1 MSHCGPD
8 RPGASLQLIVQM
20 RGAPMFNFKTS
31 TLAVALVLGITA
43 LAVAPLAS
51 AKDGD
56 VRVRGVCSQGSTSK
70 LKLSRE
76 NRGIEVEFEVD
87 QNRNGIPWRVTLRRN
102 GKLVASATVR
112 DPRAERL
119 LRAPA
124 RRLGVGNHR
133 RRRHEGLRRALHRPR
148 HDLIAGAAPAWWTVV
163 LTLPRPFIRRGY
175 NRRSASCYTARTDAS
190 AVTAVRARLAQTGW
204 PRRSSSVARRRGPRR
219 GRLRRRS
226 GRGVPPR
233 AAAPPR
239 RSQG

>member
-1 MSHCGPD
+1 
-8 RPGASLQLIVQM
+8 
-20 RGAPMFNFKTS
+20 MFNFKTS

-112 DPRAERL
+112 TRGPSGSFE
-119 LRAPA
+119 
-124 RRLGVGNHR
+124 
-133 RRRHEGLRRALHRPR
+133 LRR
-148 HDLIAGAAPAWWTVV
+148 VV
-163 LTLPRPFIRRGY
+163 SGSGTIVAVATR
-175 NRRSASCYTARTDAS
+175 ASGERCTARATI
-190 AVTAVRARLAQTGW
+190 
-204 PRRSSSVARRRGPRR
+204 
-219 GRLRRRS
+219 
-226 GRGVPPR
+226 
-233 AAAPPR
+233 
-239 RSQG
+239 